1 VIVGIRLRKGV
12 AVAGRHHATERSG
25 SGAFGP
31 ALRGLLGLAV
41 LGAVGL
47 AAAVAVLPAAV
58 GGSALTVLSPS
69 MRPTVDPGD
78 VVVIRPRPVE
88 SVAVGDVITFLDRE
102 AQTDATRLVT
112 HRVVAVEPGPV
123 FRTRGDANPDPDP
136 GPVAAADVR
145 GVLWYSVP
153 WVGGLAAKAMTRGG
167 AVVGVGLVA
176 LVVGGLLL
184 RRRS

>member
-1 VIVGIRLRKGV
+1 M
-12 AVAGRHHATERSG
+12 GRHHAPPRSG
-25 SGAFGP
+25 SGALGP
-31 ALRGLLGLAV
+31 VLRGLLGLAV

-47 AAAVAVLPAAV
+47 GAALAVLPAAV

-69 MRPTVDPGD
+69 MRPTMDPGD
-78 VVVIRPRPVE
+78 VVVIRPRPTGA
-88 SVAVGDVITFLDRE
+88 VAVGEVITFLDRE
-102 AQTDATRLVT
+102 ARPDATRLVT

-136 GPVAAADVR
+136 GPVVAADVR

-153 WVGGLAAKAMTRGG
+153 WVGGLVARAVTPSG
-167 AVVGVGLVA
+167 AVVGAGLVA

-184 RRRS
+184 RRGP